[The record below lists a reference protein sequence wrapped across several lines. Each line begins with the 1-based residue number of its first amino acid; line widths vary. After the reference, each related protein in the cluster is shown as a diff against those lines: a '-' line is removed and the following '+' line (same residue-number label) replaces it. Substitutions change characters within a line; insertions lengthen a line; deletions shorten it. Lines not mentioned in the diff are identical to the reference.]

1 MLCGAPPVPSG
12 GQHGCTAPVF
22 LRGQRRGRGAIPAPL
37 SGSGAPRRQ
46 GGKRNKKIN
55 KTSAPSST
63 CAGKTK
69 FQLRRAEPPNISLVS
84 PMVKLIKS
92 VNLKSEEADVPCLD
106 AGGGPR
112 GALAVAGK
120 TNWIPERV
128 GERIRFHR

>member
-1 MLCGAPPVPSG
+1 MHSACFPPRTAAWSRRDTSPAARLRSSAEAG
-12 GQHGCTAPVF
+12 GE
-22 LRGQRRGRGAIPAPL
+22 
-37 SGSGAPRRQ
+37 
-46 GGKRNKKIN
+46 KRNKIIN
-55 KTSAPSST
+55 KTSAPAST

-84 PMVKLIKS
+84 PMLKLIKS

>member
-1 MLCGAPPVPSG
+1 MVAARSRWSAPE
-12 GQHGCTAPVF
+12 
-22 LRGQRRGRGAIPAPL
+22 LRGGRK
-37 SGSGAPRRQ
+37 
-46 GGKRNKKIN
+46 KRNKKIN
-55 KTSAPSST
+55 KMSAPSST

-69 FQLRRAEPPNISLVS
+69 FQLRRAEPPNISLIS
-84 PMVKLIKS
+84 RMLKLIKS
-92 VNLKSEEADVPCLD
+92 VNLKSAEADVPCLD